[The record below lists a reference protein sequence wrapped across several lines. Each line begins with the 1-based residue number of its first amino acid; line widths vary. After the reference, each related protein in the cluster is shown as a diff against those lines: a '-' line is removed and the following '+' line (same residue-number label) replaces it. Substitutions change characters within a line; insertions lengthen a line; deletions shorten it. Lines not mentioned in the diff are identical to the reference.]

1 MCLKL
6 IMRTPNIPEQSI
18 SKRDIF
24 KQYLLAHKS
33 LTTVRGYLSSLTT
46 TSLVGNITQS
56 LYNTSDIF
64 EITDVSKIEKIYY
77 YTLKD
82 EINGLSHSRF
92 SAALRLYLEFIKKQ
106 NEKRDS

>member
-1 MCLKL
+1 
-6 IMRTPNIPEQSI
+6 MRIPNIPEQSI

-33 LTTVRGYLSSLTT
+33 LTTVRGYLSSLTS
-46 TSLVGNITQS
+46 TSLVGKITLS

-64 EITDVSKIEKIYY
+64 EITEVPKIEKIYY

-82 EINGLSHSRF
+82 EINILSHSRF
-92 SAALRLYLEFIKKQ
+92 SAALRLYLEYIKNQDK
-106 NEKRDS
+106 KRDS